1 MKKALFAVAAV
12 ALLTV
17 AAQAGEI
24 KFHEWPCAPVAQ
36 QITVIPVVMDVGY
49 WIRIKDQDKLKIIL
63 KQIDIHTYQGCTGE
77 SGTQVINVETNS
89 CLTFSC
95 SISRVQ
101 VGGVDVVPVG
111 SGGGYSCSVSPANI
125 DAPGGVLTVC
135 AKITVADLSKVPGG
149 TKGVHVANVAL
160 KVVPR
165 ACP

>member
-24 KFHEWPCAPVAQ
+24 KYHEWPCAPIAQ
-36 QITVIPVVMDVGY
+36 EITTIPVVMDVGY
-49 WIRIKDQDKLKIIL
+49 WVRIKDQGGLKITL
-63 KQIDIHTYQGCTGE
+63 KQDSIHVYSGCT
-77 SGTQVINVETNS
+77 SMTVETNS

-95 SISRVQ
+95 SIAKVKKDNA
-101 VGGVDVVPVG
+101 DVVPG
-111 SGGGYSCSVSPANI
+111 SYSCTVSPANI
-125 DAPGGVLTVC
+125 DAPGGTLTAC
-135 AKITVADLSKVPGG
+135 AKIVDADLSKVPGG
-149 TKGVHVANVAL
+149 SKGVHVANVTI